1 MRANICQALASGG
14 AVCFCANAE
23 LQMVS
28 YFLLEIICSDIGQVD
43 LVRQC
48 PPCISQIQGAGF
60 TMGPPGVERNIWC
73 PFPEKGMFS
82 LVGGLKAGK
91 KRSEVTWMLRTLWP
105 PNGQRPLLLAESPA
119 CWHEVHCFNAP
130 HRKSRA
136 LPPITGP
143 KSQSYFICPHS
154 LILPL
159 HLSPPC
165 TFTYFCAPFLSRF
178 IIHMLPP
185 KQLIK
190 VYLIQKDF

>member
-1 MRANICQALASGG
+1 MRANICQAPASGG

-48 PPCISQIQGAGF
+48 PPRISQIQGAGF

-73 PFPEKGMFS
+73 PFPEKGTLS

-136 LPPITGP
+136 LPPDYRAQ
-143 KSQSYFICPHS
+143 KSVLFYMSPFSHLAPS
-154 LILPL
+154 PLTSL
-159 HLSPPC
+159 HLYLLLRSLFIPIYY
-165 TFTYFCAPFLSRF
+165 TYATS
-178 IIHMLPP
+178 
-185 KQLIK
+185 
-190 VYLIQKDF
+190 

>member
-1 MRANICQALASGG
+1 MRANICQAPASGG

-48 PPCISQIQGAGF
+48 PPRISQIQGAGF
-60 TMGPPGVERNIWC
+60 TMGPPGLKGISGA
-73 PFPEKGMFS
+73 PFLRKG
-82 LVGGLKAGK
+82 
-91 KRSEVTWMLRTLWP
+91 RSALWGDSKQGRR
-105 PNGQRPLLLAESPA
+105 GQRSRGCSEHSGLPMARGPYFWQRAQPVGMRCIVSMPHTGRAEP
-119 CWHEVHCFNAP
+119 C
-130 HRKSRA
+130 
-136 LPPITGP
+136 PPITGP

-154 LILPL
+154 LIWPL

-190 VYLIQKDF
+190 AYLIQKDF